1 MNYKFFFFLLV
12 LSILAVSCTK
22 EVKYSKED
30 LLALAQKADPSVTV
44 ILPNSL
50 TEGVSCT
57 DYPEGCTSAHIV
69 RVKQLDL
76 IAVEFQSEAQ
86 AIFAAKKV
94 RGYYLRNWLLD
105 DVRGEPLLEEFAVG
119 KLKAKKP

>member
-1 MNYKFFFFLLV
+1 MSYQFRFFLLT

-22 EVKYSKED
+22 EVKYSKEA
-30 LLALAQKADPSVTV
+30 LLKLAQEADPSVTV

-50 TEGVSCT
+50 TEGISCT
-57 DYPEGCTSAHIV
+57 DYPEGCVSAHIV
-69 RVKQLDL
+69 RVQKLDL

-105 DVRGEPLLEEFAVG
+105 DVRGEPVLEKFAVE